1 MHELSEIQR
10 LLAEIAELLK
20 VGRPPDKRKAVGKLR
35 ELANIATTLGFTIEP
50 GADSVRCR
58 FGAFFD
64 RRARRPRNGKP
75 KPNQLKSL
83 AGAEGIEPSHDGIK
97 IRCLTAWLRPIA

>member
-20 VGRPPDKRKAVGKLR
+20 VGRPPDKRKAAGKLR

-50 GADSVRCR
+50 
-58 FGAFFD
+58 
-64 RRARRPRNGKP
+64 RR
-75 KPNQLKSL
+75 
-83 AGAEGIEPSHDGIK
+83 
-97 IRCLTAWLRPIA
+97 